1 MCQIRVNLHR
11 WACLLAALACLL
23 ALLPL
28 PAHAAGAASK
38 VVRVGWYEDAYNI
51 TGKNGERSGYAY
63 EYEQSVAAY
72 TGWTYEYVKA
82 GWSDLLQMMKNGEID
97 LMAGVSYTEDRAQDM
112 LFSELPMGRE
122 IYYLYA
128 DLAHT
133 DISASDLRT
142 LNGKRIALLKTS
154 VQAAQFYQWEE
165 DHGLHLQYV
174 WSNSFEQGKQ
184 QAQGREIDCVIST
197 ETPAWVEYGMSA
209 IAQTGGSDI
218 YFAIS
223 RTRQDLK
230 EELDHAMRK
239 MEFDKPFYA
248 DELYQRYLSASYTP
262 VLSSEEQDW
271 VTQHG
276 DIRIGFLTSDAGIST
291 YVPESGQLVGVIN
304 DYITFASDSISN
316 QKLDFS
322 LVGYDSMEE
331 EIQALK
337 DGQID
342 LIFHF
347 AQNPYVAEEN
357 NFVLS
362 NTVLTL
368 NMAAVTAQN
377 YFNENHANT
386 VALLKDDLLLK
397 WYVSY
402 YYPDWNI
409 VEYNSLKDAE
419 AAMRSGENDC
429 LLAESGEV
437 AKYREDKRLHSVF
450 LTQDGNVSFAVA
462 RGDVTLMSIL
472 NKTLRTIPASMLT
485 GALPMYE
492 ASLEKVTVT
501 DFVKDNFLVVSVMLI
516 TFFGMILAVILVSL
530 RRSRIAEANAKEA
543 ARQARKL
550 NQKLQESQRELRAA
564 LQQAESASSAKTT
577 FLSNVSHDI
586 RTPMNAIV
594 GLASLMEND
603 LQNPGKLQGYI
614 DKLKT
619 ASWHLL
625 NLINEI
631 LDMSKIESGKAT
643 LNIQPFRMAE
653 QIAQVDSVI
662 RQQAVLRD
670 QQFTVQVHD
679 LLHENVEGDATRLRQ
694 VLLNI
699 LSNAVKYTGHGG
711 SISLNV
717 EEILRSGHYARYKFT
732 VTDNG
737 IGMSEAFQKHIYES
751 FSRAE
756 NSVTNKVQ
764 GTGLGMAITKNIVD
778 MMGGVITLQSQLGKG
793 TRFEVVLDFKICEET
808 VQAAPAV
815 CPGAGQPV
823 AARDALPLRRGQRDQ
838 RRDPAVPAGDAGR
851 FLHHLPRR
859 YRGRGEIPDRG
870 PRRVRRHPDGRADAR
885 HGRLRSHPDD
895 PQRCKPAGPDHSHHR
910 HDSQR
915 LCRGRQKEP
924 GCRHERPP
932 VQASGPE
939 RTGADPAALPLR
951 TVCGAAAITDSI
963 KALPLKI
970 KRQGFLFA
978 VRSGKGLLDLCKIG
992 QGKGLG
998 ADAGVEPG
1006 RLDGGNDLFLGQV
1019 QASCNGV
1026 GRSLAALAKGR
1037 TNQCKVAFLVLHL
1050 HGGGGADVHAH
1061 HGAGDLGGRVKAA
1074 RRSGEH
1080 QPGGGVVVHCTADG
1094 TGSPGAGHGGQAVG
1108 GFLLHHHGQALDGQ
1122 AVAQQLH
1129 DDGAG
1134 DVIGQVGAHGHR
1146 HARELC
1152 RNEGFQVHLQHV
1164 LQHQLEVVHPGH
1176 SLGQQRRQALVHLNG
1191 HHLGGTLGQLFGQ
1204 HTDAGA
1210 DLDDAVALVHPT
1222 GIHDLG
1228 GDARIDDEVLS
1239 KALGERKI
1247 VFFAQ
1252 GADHG
1257 NVGQFGHGGH
1267 PFSEKGC
1274 CRVCSS
1280 LWGHW
1285 YYWRQVTLP
1294 VNA

>member
-1 MCQIRVNLHR
+1 MCQIRVNLRR

-133 DISASDLRT
+133 DISASNLRT

-174 WSNSFEQGKQ
+174 WSNSFEQDKQ
-184 QAQGREIDCVIST
+184 QAQDREIDCVIST
-197 ETPAWVEYGMSA
+197 ETPGWVEYGMSA

-248 DELYQRYLSASYTP
+248 DELHQRYLSASYTP
-262 VLSSEEQDW
+262 VLSREEQDW

-402 YYPDWNI
+402 CYPDWNI

-419 AAMRSGENDC
+419 AAVRSGENDC

-450 LTQDGNVSFAVA
+450 
-462 RGDVTLMSIL
+462 
-472 NKTLRTIPASMLT
+472 
-485 GALPMYE
+485 
-492 ASLEKVTVT
+492 
-501 DFVKDNFLVVSVMLI
+501 
-516 TFFGMILAVILVSL
+516 LVSL

-619 ASWHLL
+619 ASRHLL

-815 CPGAGQPV
+815 CPA
-823 AARDALPLRRGQRDQ
+823 
-838 RRDPAVPAGDAGR
+838 PAQDSPSLHGMR
-851 FLHHLPRR
+851 FLCAEDN
-859 YRGRGEIPDRG
+859 EINAEILQSLLEMQGASCTICR
-870 PRRVRRHPDGRADAR
+870 DGVEVVE
-885 HGRLRSHPDD
+885 
-895 PQRCKPAGPDHSHHR
+895 KF
-910 HDSQR
+910 
-915 LCRGRQKEP
+915 
-924 GCRHERPP
+924 
-932 VQASGPE
+932 
-939 RTGADPAALPLR
+939 R
-951 TVCGAAAITDSI
+951 TVAPGEYDAILMDVQMPGMDGYEATRTI
-963 KALPLKI
+963 
-970 KRQGFLFA
+970 
-978 VRSGKGLLDLCKIG
+978 RSGANPL
-992 QGKGLG
+992 
-998 ADAGVEPG
+998 
-1006 RLDGGNDLFLGQV
+1006 
-1019 QASCNGV
+1019 
-1026 GRSLAALAKGR
+1026 GR
-1037 TNQCKVAFLVLHL
+1037 TIPIIAMTANAF
-1050 HGGGGADVHAH
+1050 AEDVKKSLDVGMNAH
-1061 HGAGDLGGRVKAA
+1061 
-1074 RRSGEH
+1074 
-1080 QPGGGVVVHCTADG
+1080 
-1094 TGSPGAGHGGQAVG
+1094 
-1108 GFLLHHHGQALDGQ
+1108 
-1122 AVAQQLH
+1122 
-1129 DDGAG
+1129 
-1134 DVIGQVGAHGHR
+1134 
-1146 HARELC
+1146 
-1152 RNEGFQVHLQHV
+1152 
-1164 LQHQLEVVHPGH
+1164 
-1176 SLGQQRRQALVHLNG
+1176 
-1191 HHLGGTLGQLFGQ
+1191 
-1204 HTDAGA
+1204 
-1210 DLDDAVALVHPT
+1210 
-1222 GIHDLG
+1222 
-1228 GDARIDDEVLS
+1228 LS
-1239 KALGERKI
+1239 KPVDLNALE
-1247 VFFAQ
+1247 Q
-1252 GADHG
+1252 
-1257 NVGQFGHGGH
+1257 
-1267 PFSEKGC
+1267 
-1274 CRVCSS
+1274 
-1280 LWGHW
+1280 
-1285 YYWRQVTLP
+1285 TLQRFRYEP
-1294 VNA
+1294 SAEQPQ